1 MTMKYANEIGYSDV
15 EPHEVVCEVSAK
27 TLEIRAMDAERDPT
41 WKPEFIPGGF
51 AGHCINQ
58 SEQRWTYASNEQR
71 PIIRIRL
78 SKRGWKDKHG
88 NRYVLA
94 DKPRKFYDYN
104 F

>member
-1 MTMKYANEIGYSDV
+1 MKYANEVGYSDV
-15 EPHEVVCEVSAK
+15 EPHEVIREVSDK
-27 TLEIRAMDAERDPT
+27 CLEIRAMDAKRDPT

-51 AGHCINQ
+51 AGHCTNQ
-58 SEQRWTYASNEQR
+58 SSQRWTYSSNEER
-71 PIIRIRL
+71 PTFRIRL
-78 SKRGWKDKHG
+78 GKRGWKDKHG